1 MEIKRRDFLK
11 TVAGGAAL
19 ALAQP
24 AMALAREKAR
34 LPDAA
39 GILYDA
45 TLCIGC
51 KACMVGCRKANNL
64 PVEMTGSQNL
74 WDNPMDLS
82 AKTFNIIKKYKN
94 GTGQFKDRE
103 INGFSF
109 IKRHCM
115 HCVDAAC
122 VSACPATAMTK
133 DAKTGIVSYD
143 KDACI
148 GCRYCQ
154 VACPFNIPKFEWD
167 NPFPKITKCQ
177 LCDHLLA
184 KDQLPGCC
192 NVCPTGAS
200 LFGPV
205 TALLEDAKRRQKM
218 QPGLYYDFSVASTT
232 SGRTQYQPAARYV
245 PRIYGE
251 SEVGGTQVL
260 MLAGV
265 PFSKLGLP
273 VLPSTS
279 YVAIAENI
287 QHTLYKG
294 MILPVVAFG
303 GLAFLVKRSGKKKEM
318 DLPAESGP
326 DIETD

>member
-11 TVAGGAAL
+11 GIAGAAAL
-19 ALAQP
+19 TLAQP
-24 AMALAREKAR
+24 ALALAREKSR

-51 KACMVGCRKANNL
+51 KACMVGCRKANDL
-64 PVEMTGSQNL
+64 PAETIGPQKL

-82 AKTFNIIKKYKN
+82 ARTFNIIKKYEN
-94 GTGQFKDRE
+94 GTGAYKDRE

-115 HCVDAAC
+115 HCVDPAC

-133 DAKTGIVSYD
+133 DPKTGIVSYN
-143 KDACI
+143 KKACI

-167 NPFPKITKCQ
+167 NPFPQIAKCQ
-177 LCDHLLA
+177 LCSHLVA
-184 KDQLPGCC
+184 KGRVPGCC
-192 NVCPTGAS
+192 DVCPTGAS
-200 LFGPV
+200 LYGPV
-205 TALLEDAKRRQKM
+205 AALLEESKRRHKM
-218 QPGLYYDFSVASTT
+218 KPGDYYNFPVSSTT
-232 SGRTQYQPAARYV
+232 SGLVQYQKSAQYIPH
-245 PRIYGE
+245 IYGE
-251 SEVGGTQVL
+251 NEVGGTQVI

-265 PFSKLGLP
+265 PFDKLGLP
-273 VLPSTS
+273 DLPEKS
-279 YVAIAENI
+279 YVAMAENI

-294 MILPVVAFG
+294 MILPIVALG
-303 GLAFLVKRSGKKKEM
+303 GLIFLVKKREGTKE
-318 DLPAESGP
+318 
-326 DIETD
+326 